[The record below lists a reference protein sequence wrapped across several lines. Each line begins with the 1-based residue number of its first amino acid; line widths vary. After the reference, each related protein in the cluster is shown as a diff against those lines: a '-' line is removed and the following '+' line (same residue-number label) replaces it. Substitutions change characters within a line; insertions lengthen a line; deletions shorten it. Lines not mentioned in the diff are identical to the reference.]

1 MVMKLTNII
10 GLCMALVF
18 SVLTSCSNEDVVFQQ
33 AVELPEYGW
42 SKDSTLTFVYDAA
55 DTAGLYDVVVDL
67 RNDGNYQKQNF
78 WLFINSISPDS
89 AVFKDTLECVLADNY
104 GRWIGEGS
112 GSLRHLPVEFMSQIK
127 FPVKGKYTFEFI
139 QGMRYDTL
147 VGIHDIGMRIMK
159 SRPEE
164 D

>member
-1 MVMKLTNII
+1 MKLTNII

-67 RNDGNYQKQNF
+67 RNDGNYQNQNF

-89 AVFKDTLECVLADNY
+89 AVFKDTL
-104 GRWIGEGS
+104 
-112 GSLRHLPVEFMSQIK
+112 
-127 FPVKGKYTFEFI
+127 
-139 QGMRYDTL
+139 
-147 VGIHDIGMRIMK
+147 
-159 SRPEE
+159 
-164 D
+164 